1 MRRRRFLTVPG
12 EMALGLAA
20 GLLLPRRGE
29 AAQSRQQVRP
39 RVSLTVDDPDVA
51 CTLPWRQANRRFLD
65 TLQSRRLKA
74 ALFVCGKRVDGAD
87 GSRLV
92 GEWDD
97 AGHAIGNHS
106 YSHLTFL
113 RRTSYEDFAADFVR
127 NEPIVAPY
135 RHRVRLFRYPLLKEG
150 DTAEKRDRF
159 RALLREHGYRPG
171 HVTIDGSDWYVNQRW
186 LARRQTNAATTPQ
199 RYQDFLLT
207 HLIDRAAYY
216 RQLMSD
222 VVGHD
227 VPHTILVHYHELM
240 AISVEALLTGFERA
254 GWEWVDAQ
262 RAFDD
267 PVFERMPDTL
277 PAGESLA
284 WALAKEAGRNGL
296 RWPGEDSVYEAPKLD
311 ALGL

>member
-1 MRRRRFLTVPG
+1 
-12 EMALGLAA
+12 
-20 GLLLPRRGE
+20 
-29 AAQSRQQVRP
+29 
-39 RVSLTVDDPDVA
+39 
-51 CTLPWRQANRRFLD
+51 
-65 TLQSRRLKA
+65 
-74 ALFVCGKRVDGAD
+74 
-87 GSRLV
+87 
-92 GEWDD
+92 
-97 AGHAIGNHS
+97 
-106 YSHLTFL
+106 
-113 RRTSYEDFAADFVR
+113 
-127 NEPIVAPY
+127 
-135 RHRVRLFRYPLLKEG
+135 
-150 DTAEKRDRF
+150 
-159 RALLREHGYRPG
+159 
-171 HVTIDGSDWYVNQRW
+171 
-186 LARRQTNAATTPQ
+186 
-199 RYQDFLLT
+199 
-207 HLIDRAAYY
+207 
-216 RQLMSD
+216 